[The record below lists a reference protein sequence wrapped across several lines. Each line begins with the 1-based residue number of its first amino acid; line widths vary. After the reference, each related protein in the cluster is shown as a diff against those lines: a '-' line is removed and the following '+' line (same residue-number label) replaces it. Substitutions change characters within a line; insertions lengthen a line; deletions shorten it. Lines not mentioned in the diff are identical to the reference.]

1 MTLDKCGFWA
11 KIICPHF
18 HLRLHGKRPIFS
30 KNKVQNP
37 YKNLKIH
44 AKLRLIMLIIF
55 PVIMVVNWW
64 HFSFDTVEHAAD
76 VATWIG
82 SYLQLREA

>member
-18 HLRLHGKRPIFS
+18 HLRLQGKSPIFS

-76 VATWIG
+76 VANWIG
-82 SYLQLREA
+82 SYLQL